1 MDEVK
6 IYKPDSFID
15 EPFFSIIV
23 VSYNYEKTLGR
34 TLKAIKRQT
43 YKNYEIV
50 LVDNGSA
57 DNTDKL
63 IKRFIDKNSD
73 LYITHVKIEEN
84 IGLPNGRNKGIEN
97 AHGKY
102 IIFNDADDWMEK
114 DCLNEMFVASDDGK
128 VDRIIVQIRD
138 VSTDGKILQVRN
150 FTDNAPRWIAT
161 LLQGNAFKREYFIKY
176 NIRVPQTY
184 MDDMYIC
191 LNFSGY
197 TDSYKVVR
205 KTLYNFLININSTS
219 GVNSLDTNM
228 VYKYMD
234 DLVDCIM
241 PIKSRI
247 TEREWMDLEYQFIK
261 NYYSLMFN
269 YGRNKKIKDIYNFY
283 NVLHSKMIKNDRNYL
298 KNKKISFI
306 KNNGD
311 RFYGRA
317 LTSFFAFAERIKIM
331 LGLLYIYVFLSK
343 IFYFNV

>member
-1 MDEVK
+1 
-6 IYKPDSFID
+6 
-15 EPFFSIIV
+15 
-23 VSYNYEKTLGR
+23 
-34 TLKAIKRQT
+34 
-43 YKNYEIV
+43 
-50 LVDNGSA
+50 
-57 DNTDKL
+57 
-63 IKRFIDKNSD
+63 
-73 LYITHVKIEEN
+73 
-84 IGLPNGRNKGIEN
+84 
-97 AHGKY
+97 
-102 IIFNDADDWMEK
+102 
-114 DCLNEMFVASDDGK
+114 
-128 VDRIIVQIRD
+128 
-138 VSTDGKILQVRN
+138 
-150 FTDNAPRWIAT
+150 
-161 LLQGNAFKREYFIKY
+161 
-176 NIRVPQTY
+176 

-247 TEREWMDLEYQFIK
+247 TEREWMELEYQFIK